1 MNNSKTYV
9 FRGAN
14 RLSYTSP
21 LSGIPCGGGGI
32 TLLEQGSSLGN

>member
-14 RLSYTSP
+14 RLAYTSP
-21 LSGIPCGGGGI
+21 LSGIPCGGI